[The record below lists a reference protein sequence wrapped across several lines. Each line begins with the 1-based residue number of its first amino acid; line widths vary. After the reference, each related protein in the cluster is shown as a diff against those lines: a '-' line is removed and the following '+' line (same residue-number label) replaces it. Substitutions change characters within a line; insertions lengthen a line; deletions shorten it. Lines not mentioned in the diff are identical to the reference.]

1 MLLACRSRVTYQVSR
16 NHVTRITQHYSQGHH
31 FMTGKTKFYST
42 MGDDGTTGLLGEG
55 RVKKYHPR
63 PEAFGA
69 VDEAQAALGVAR
81 AAMQDRE
88 AADAV
93 LQVQRD
99 LYHLMAEMAATREA
113 APKFRKIGA
122 EHVHWLEAQTDTYGE
137 HLNLPP
143 EFTVSGDTAAGAA
156 LDLAR
161 TIVRRAERQTVR
173 LSDEGM
179 IDNRELIRYLNRLSA
194 LLFVLSRYE
203 DSLGSQGNVTLAKP
217 QTKKRTR
224 RVDKEG

>member
-1 MLLACRSRVTYQVSR
+1 
-16 NHVTRITQHYSQGHH
+16 
-31 FMTGKTKFYST
+31 MTAKTKFYST

-81 AAMQDRE
+81 VAMQDRE
-88 AADAV
+88 AASAV

-113 APKFRKIGA
+113 APKFRKIDAGR
-122 EHVHWLEAQTDTYGE
+122 VNWLEAQTDIYGE
-137 HLNLPP
+137 RLDLPR

-173 LSDEGM
+173 LSDGGM

-203 DSLGSQGNVTLAKP
+203 DSLGGRDKITLARAE
-217 QTKKRTR
+217 TKKKAR
-224 RVDKEG
+224 RADT

>member
-1 MLLACRSRVTYQVSR
+1 MS
-16 NHVTRITQHYSQGHH
+16 GE
-31 FMTGKTKFYST
+31 TKFYST

-81 AAMQDRE
+81 VAMQDRG

-99 LYHLMAEMAATREA
+99 LYHLMAEMAATRET
-113 APKFRKIGA
+113 APKFRKIDGRR
-122 EHVHWLEAQTDTYGE
+122 VDWLEEQTDTYGKR
-137 HLNLPP
+137 LSLPP

-156 LDLAR
+156 LDLGR
-161 TIVRRAERQTVR
+161 TIVRRAERQTVK
-173 LSDEGM
+173 LFDEGM

-194 LLFVLSRYE
+194 LLFVLSRHE
-203 DSLGSQGNVTLAKP
+203 DMLGSQGKITLAKA
-217 QTKKRTR
+217 QLKKRPRGTQK
-224 RVDKEG
+224 VD